1 MKVFILATMVVFIS
15 GDHAPFIPI
24 HAPVHHKPSY
34 HTPVVH
40 HAPVVHH
47 EPSYHAPEPHHAPV
61 YHEEKPHPFT
71 YEYGVHDDYHGTTF
85 DAGETQDEYGNREG
99 HYSVLL
105 PDGRTQHVKYHVN
118 GYDGYVADVTYEGH
132 QVPYHAPA
140 PVHHAPAPAY
150 HAPPHHA

>member
-1 MKVFILATMVVFIS
+1 MKVFILATIVVFIS

-24 HAPVHHKPSY
+24 
-34 HTPVVH
+34 
-40 HAPVVHH
+40 
-47 EPSYHAPEPHHAPV
+47 HAPV

-71 YEYGVHDDYHGTTF
+71 YEYGVHDDYHKTTF

-150 HAPPHHA
+150 HAPVHHAPAPKYHA